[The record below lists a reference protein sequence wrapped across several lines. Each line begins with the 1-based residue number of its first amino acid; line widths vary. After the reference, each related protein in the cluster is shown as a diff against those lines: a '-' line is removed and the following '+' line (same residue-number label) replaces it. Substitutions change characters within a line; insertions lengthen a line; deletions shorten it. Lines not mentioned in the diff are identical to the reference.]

1 MAKRLFASSAWWEA
15 QLSAF
20 GGSEGHAI
28 HRKVGG
34 VTQLSDLGSYTLV
47 LEHFPEK
54 WPRFSVRKCDH
65 LIRLE
70 GFPGHLNRKAL

>member
-15 QLSAF
+15 LSSVPLGAPPF
-20 GGSEGHAI
+20 TA
-28 HRKVGG
+28 RLVGI
-34 VTQLSDLGSYTLV
+34 TQLSDLGSYTLV